1 MPPAPPQTGELP
13 LSLLNMIAVR
23 VNRTEF
29 ARKALAEKADLSPFR
44 EKPSAR
50 ILAGI
55 FLMAF
60 SYVIGWPAVALFGIL
75 SVYFSQPLIVILGGP
90 AIYGTSHLVF
100 LAGMYL
106 AGAKYTYIFFRW
118 ATRKFL
124 EKHLER
130 IPDPV
135 GTDANS

>member
-1 MPPAPPQTGELP
+1 MHGAVALGRPRIPRFGG
-13 LSLLNMIAVR
+13 SRLNVLRIIAR
-23 VNRTEF
+23 GAARTEF
-29 ARKALAEKADLSPFR
+29 ARKALEEKADLSPFR

-60 SYVIGWPAVALFGIL
+60 SYVIGWPAVALFGVL
-75 SVYFSQPLIVILGGP
+75 SIYFSQPLIVILGGP

-106 AGAKYTYIFFRW
+106 AGARYTYIFLRW
-118 ATRKFL
+118 ATRRFL
-124 EKHLER
+124 EKYLDS
-130 IPDPV
+130 PP
-135 GTDANS
+135 A

>member
-1 MPPAPPQTGELP
+1 MNVFTI
-13 LSLLNMIAVR
+13 IAR
-23 VNRTEF
+23 GAARTEF
-29 ARKALAEKADLSPFR
+29 ARKALEEKADLSPFR

-50 ILAGI
+50 ILLGI

-60 SYVIGWPAVALFGIL
+60 SYVIGWPAVALFGVL
-75 SVYFSQPLIVILGGP
+75 SIYFNQPLIVILGGP

-106 AGAKYTYIFFRW
+106 AGARYTFVFLRW

-124 EKHLER
+124 EKYLDQVQG
-130 IPDPV
+130 PA
-135 GTDANS
+135 GTGGGS

>member
-1 MPPAPPQTGELP
+1 M
-13 LSLLNMIAVR
+13 SLLSFIAR
-23 VNRTEF
+23 RTARTEF
-29 ARKALAEKADLSPFR
+29 ARKALEEKADLSPFR

-50 ILAGI
+50 ILFGI

-60 SYVIGWPAVALFGIL
+60 SYVIGWPAVALFGVL
-75 SVYFSQPLIVILGGP
+75 SIYFNQPLIVILGGP

-106 AGAKYTYIFFRW
+106 AGARYTYIFLRW

-124 EKHLER
+124 EKYL
-130 IPDPV
+130 DPAPGDAGAD
-135 GTDANS
+135 GTASDC

>member
-1 MPPAPPQTGELP
+1 MNILAI
-13 LSLLNMIAVR
+13 IAR
-23 VNRTEF
+23 GAARTEF
-29 ARKALAEKADLSPFR
+29 ARKALEEKADLSPFR

-50 ILAGI
+50 ILFGI

-60 SYVIGWPAVALFGIL
+60 SYVIGWPAVALFGAL
-75 SVYFSQPLIVILGGP
+75 SIYFKEPLIVILGGP

-106 AGAKYTYIFFRW
+106 AGARYTYIFLRW

-124 EKHLER
+124 EKYL
-130 IPDPV
+130 
-135 GTDANS
+135 DAAREKDGFPSSAE

>member
-1 MPPAPPQTGELP
+1 MPPAMPWNGESP
-13 LSLLNMIAVR
+13 LSLFNMIAAQVS
-23 VNRTEF
+23 RTEF
-29 ARKALAEKADLSPFR
+29 ARKALEEKADLSPFR

-50 ILAGI
+50 ILVGI
-55 FLMAF
+55 FLMAL

-75 SVYFSQPLIVILGGP
+75 SVYFNQPLIVILGGP

-124 EKHLER
+124 EKYLVQV
-130 IPDPV
+130 PDPV
-135 GTDANS
+135 GTDGNS

>member
-1 MPPAPPQTGELP
+1 MRI
-13 LSLLNMIAVR
+13 S
-23 VNRTEF
+23 RTEF
-29 ARKALAEKADLSPFR
+29 ARKALEQKADLSPFR

-50 ILAGI
+50 ILFGL
-55 FLMAF
+55 FLMVF

-75 SVYFSQPLIVILGGP
+75 SVCFNQPLIVILGGP

-106 AGAKYTYIFFRW
+106 AGAKYTYFFFRW

-124 EKHLER
+124 EKYLGPV
-130 IPDPV
+130 PDPV
-135 GTDANS
+135 GTDGNS

>member
-1 MPPAPPQTGELP
+1 MVSILNVIARKVAQTD
-13 LSLLNMIAVR
+13 
-23 VNRTEF
+23 F
-29 ARKALAEKADLSPFR
+29 ARKALEEKADLRPFK

-50 ILAGI
+50 ILFGI

-75 SVYFSQPLIVILGGP
+75 SIYFNQPLIVILGGP

-106 AGAKYTYIFFRW
+106 AGARYTYLFFRW
-118 ATRKFL
+118 ATRRFVEQFGNPSDSS
-124 EKHLER
+124 EKQ
-130 IPDPV
+130 PSNADPAE
-135 GTDANS
+135 TH

>member
-1 MPPAPPQTGELP
+1 MNVFTI
-13 LSLLNMIAVR
+13 IAR
-23 VNRTEF
+23 GAARTEF
-29 ARKALAEKADLSPFR
+29 ARKALEEKADLSPFR

-50 ILAGI
+50 ILLGI

-60 SYVIGWPAVALFGIL
+60 SYVIGWPAVALFGVL
-75 SVYFSQPLIVILGGP
+75 SIYFNQPLIVILGGP

-106 AGAKYTYIFFRW
+106 AGARYTFVFLRW

-124 EKHLER
+124 EKYHDQAQG
-130 IPDPV
+130 PA
-135 GTDANS
+135 GTGGGS